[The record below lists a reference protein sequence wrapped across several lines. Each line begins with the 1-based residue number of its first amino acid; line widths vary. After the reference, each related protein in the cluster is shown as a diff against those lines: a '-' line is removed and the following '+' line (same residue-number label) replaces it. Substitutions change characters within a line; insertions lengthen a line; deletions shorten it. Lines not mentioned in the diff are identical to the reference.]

1 MLDIKINNHFY
12 NYVLDIIVTKTY
24 KFKQILPKERHKY
37 ICIVKFDNKTLEAI
51 QLPKIFNHLDN
62 IKTLPYSY
70 TKDRYPHRQI

>member
-51 QLPKIFNHLDN
+51 QLP
-62 IKTLPYSY
+62 
-70 TKDRYPHRQI
+70 